1 MKLSNCRT
9 SRRARALAAGL
20 LAAWAYASPL
30 PLGAQ
35 DYPAREIR
43 TICSF
48 AAGSGADILV
58 RYYSDK
64 LSKLAGKPVIVE
76 NRPGAQGTIG
86 AEYVAR
92 ARPDGYTVLITPA
105 SSTHAAASYTFKK
118 LPYHPIK
125 DFISVAPITRLSF
138 VIAVS
143 GTSPIKSLPELL
155 AHLKSKPD
163 HGTYGQGTVTGQVVV
178 ELLKERAGLKTVQV
192 PYKTSVQAITDV
204 IGGQIDFLV
213 WDATFLSG
221 QARTGRIRLLGV
233 TSGKRSGALPHVPT
247 IAESGFPGYDITS
260 WWGVL
265 VPAGTPRPVVDR
277 LAHWIGQINA
287 TDETRQFLQNVA
299 TDVFPG
305 TPESMAQQLKEDLD
319 RWGQYAKLAKIV
331 PQ

>member
-1 MKLSNCRT
+1 MKWSNCRT
-9 SRRARALAAGL
+9 SSGARARAAGL
-20 LAAWAYASPL
+20 AAAWAYASPL
-30 PLGAQ
+30 PLVAQ
-35 DYPAREIR
+35 EYPAREIH

-64 LSKLAGKPVIVE
+64 LSKLAGKPVIVI

-86 AEYVAR
+86 AEYAAR

-118 LPYHPIK
+118 LPYDPVK
-125 DFISVAPITRLSF
+125 DFVSVAQIARLSF

-143 GTSPIKSLPELL
+143 GASPIKSLPELV

-163 HGTYGQGTVTGQVVV
+163 HGTYGQGTVTGQVVA
-178 ELLKERAGLKTVQV
+178 ELLKERAGLKTVDV
-192 PYKTSVQAITDV
+192 PYKTSVQGITDL

-233 TSGKRSGALPHVPT
+233 TSGKRSDALPDVPT

-265 VPAGTPRPVVDR
+265 VPAGTPRPIVDK

-287 TDETRQFLQNVA
+287 ADETRQFLYGVA
-299 TDVFPG
+299 TDALPG
-305 TPESMAQQLKEDLD
+305 TPESMAKLLREDID
-319 RWGQYAKLAKIV
+319 RWGRYAKLAKIA

>member
-1 MKLSNCRT
+1 MKWSNGTASRGART
-9 SRRARALAAGL
+9 LAAAL
-20 LAAWAYASPL
+20 LAACAYASPL

-35 DYPAREIR
+35 EYPARDIH
-43 TICSF
+43 TVCSF

-58 RYYSDK
+58 RYYSDR
-64 LSKLAGKPVIVE
+64 LAKLAGKPVLVE

-118 LPYHPIK
+118 LPYDPVK
-125 DFISVAPITRLSF
+125 DFVSVAPIARLSF

-143 GTSPIKSLPELL
+143 GSSPIKSIPELI

-163 HGTYGQGTVTGQVVV
+163 HGTYGEGTVTGQVVA
-178 ELLKERAGLKTVQV
+178 ELLKERAGLKTVDV
-192 PYKTSVQAITDV
+192 PYKTSVQGITDL
-204 IGGQIDFLV
+204 IGGQLDFLV

-221 QARTGRIRLLGV
+221 QARTGRIRLIGV
-233 TSGKRSGALPHVPT
+233 TSGNRSGALPDVAT

-260 WWGVL
+260 WWGVM
-265 VPAGTPRPVVDR
+265 VPAGTPRPVVDK

-287 TDETRQFLQNVA
+287 TEETRQFLHNVA
-299 TDVFPG
+299 TDVLPG
-305 TPESMAQQLKEDLD
+305 TPESMAQLLKEDID
-319 RWGQYAKLAKIV
+319 RWGRYAKLAKIE

>member
-20 LAAWAYASPL
+20 LATWAYASPL

-35 DYPAREIR
+35 DYPAREIHA
-43 TICSF
+43 ICSF

-76 NRPGAQGTIG
+76 NKAGAQGTIG
-86 AEYVAR
+86 AEYAAR
-92 ARPDGYTVLITPA
+92 ARPDGYTLLITPA

-125 DFISVAPITRLSF
+125 DFVSVAPITRLSF

-143 GTSPIKSLPELL
+143 GASPIKSLPELV

-163 HGTYGQGTVTGQVVV
+163 HGTYGQGTVTGQVVA
-178 ELLKERAGLKTVQV
+178 ELLKERAGLKTVDV
-192 PYKTSVQAITDV
+192 PYKASVQGITDL

-221 QARTGRIRLLGV
+221 QARSGRIRLLGV
-233 TSGKRSGALPHVPT
+233 TSGNRSAALPDVPT

-265 VPAGTPRPVVDR
+265 APAGTPRLIVDK
-277 LAHWIGQINA
+277 LAYWIGQINA
-287 TDETRQFLQNVA
+287 SDETRQFLFNVA
-299 TDVFPG
+299 TDVLPG
-305 TPESMAQQLKEDLD
+305 TPESMAKLLTEDID
-319 RWGQYAKLAKIV
+319 RWGRYAKLAKIE

>member
-20 LAAWAYASPL
+20 LAASAYASPL

-35 DYPAREIR
+35 DYPSREIR

-64 LSKLAGKPVIVE
+64 LSRLAGKPVIVE
-76 NRPGAQGTIG
+76 NKAGAQGTIG
-86 AEYVAR
+86 AEFAAR
-92 ARPDGYTVLITPA
+92 AKPDGYTVLITPA

-118 LPYHPIK
+118 LPYHPVK
-125 DFISVAPITRLSF
+125 DFVSVAPIARLSF

-143 GTSPIKSLPELL
+143 GASRIKSIPELV
-155 AHLKSKPD
+155 AHLKSIPD

-178 ELLKERAGLKTVQV
+178 ELLKERAGLKTVQI
-192 PYKTSVQAITDV
+192 PYKTSVQGITDL

-221 QARTGRIRLLGV
+221 QARTGRIRLLGA
-233 TSGKRSGALPHVPT
+233 TAGNRSSALPDVPS
-247 IAESGFPGYDITS
+247 IAESGFPGFDITS

-265 VPAGTPRPVVDR
+265 VPAGTPRPIVDR
-277 LAHWIGQINA
+277 LANWIGQINA
-287 TDETRQFLQNVA
+287 TDETRQFLYNVA
-299 TDVFPG
+299 TDVLQG
-305 TPESMAQQLKEDLD
+305 TPESMAELLREDID
-319 RWGQYAKLAKIV
+319 RWGRYAKLAKIE

>member
-1 MKLSNCRT
+1 MKLSNFRT

-20 LAAWAYASPL
+20 LAASAYASPL

-35 DYPAREIR
+35 DYPSREIR

-64 LSKLAGKPVIVE
+64 LSRLAGKPVIVE
-76 NRPGAQGTIG
+76 NKAGAQGTIG
-86 AEYVAR
+86 AEFAAR
-92 ARPDGYTVLITPA
+92 AKPDGYTVLITPA

-118 LPYHPIK
+118 LPYHPVK
-125 DFISVAPITRLSF
+125 DFVSVAPIARLSF
-138 VIAVS
+138 VVAVS
-143 GTSPIKSLPELL
+143 GASRIKSIPELV
-155 AHLKSKPD
+155 AHLKSIPD

-178 ELLKERAGLKTVQV
+178 ELLKERAGLKTVQI
-192 PYKTSVQAITDV
+192 PYKTSVQGITDL

-233 TSGKRSGALPHVPT
+233 TSGNRSSALPDVPT
-247 IAESGFPGYDITS
+247 IAESGFPGFDITS

-265 VPAGTPRPVVDR
+265 VPAGTPRPIVDR

-287 TDETRQFLQNVA
+287 TDETRQFLYNVA
-299 TDVFPG
+299 TDVLQG
-305 TPESMAQQLKEDLD
+305 TPESMAELLREDID
-319 RWGQYAKLAKIV
+319 RWGRYAKLAKIE

>member
-1 MKLSNCRT
+1 MKLPNCRT
-9 SRRARALAAGL
+9 SRRARVLAAGL
-20 LAAWAYASPL
+20 AAASACALPP

-35 DYPAREIR
+35 DYPARDIH
-43 TICSF
+43 TVCSF

-64 LSKLAGKPVIVE
+64 LSKLAGKPVLVE

-86 AEYVAR
+86 AEYAAR

-118 LPYHPIK
+118 LPYDPIK
-125 DFISVAPITRLSF
+125 DFVSVAPIARLSF

-143 GTSPIKSLPELL
+143 GASPIKSIPELI

-163 HGTYGQGTVTGQVVV
+163 HGTYGQGTVTGQVVA

-192 PYKTSVQAITDV
+192 PYKTSVQGITDL
-204 IGGQIDFLV
+204 IGGQLDFLV

-233 TSGKRSGALPHVPT
+233 TSGTRSGALPDVPT
-247 IAESGFPGYDITS
+247 LAESGFPGYDITS
-260 WWGVL
+260 WWGVM
-265 VPAGTPRPVVDR
+265 VPGGTPRPVVDR

-287 TDETRQFLQNVA
+287 TDETRQFLYNVA
-299 TDVFPG
+299 TDVLPG
-305 TPESMAQQLKEDLD
+305 TPESMAELLREDID
-319 RWGQYAKLAKIV
+319 RWGRYAKLANIE